1 MPPGPPPRS
10 ERSVRRLRPCEAGS
24 AFALLATLACPVAAD
39 APPGAAPPTG
49 IVPGAESVTCV
60 PGGVAAVPLER
71 VGDAPLP
78 ARVPVM
84 VGSLRSMAPVVWI
97 GARADEGA
105 RFWTRSPEQVDAAM
119 ASELGRDPRLDP
131 AGQLFAM
138 VELPA
143 TGEGDLEVA
152 GAAVRGRW
160 LPAPQRL
167 RSDAPLLA
175 VSATASEDRPDP
187 TTPVE
192 YWRWSLLAERS
203 GARIGDPRG
212 DAADRLWARH
222 VESLWAAG
230 LERVRAHSRGMHAEV
245 VDSLVGV
252 AEDLEARRS
261 VAAWVSRP
269 RELRTLLGIL
279 SDTARNDAEAAQAA
293 LTWSRTRWLVT
304 AWIEEDAGDRVLLAV
319 ANPSAGER
327 VLTAEWVA
335 SDGQSPRSSILA
347 KPRRVTRTWIDRPA
361 LPADAERLVSAR
373 ERPEVLELSDGTM
386 RSRLAAGAREYPV
399 RPPERSF
406 GTFLP
411 PLSLADAQAGS
422 IEPAPAAWATSAA
435 LRRRAG
441 RWELFVDALRPADAP
456 EPELD
461 EVIVRLGDP
470 TSPSQ
475 AFSVSASGALE
486 MRIGG
491 DDGVAAG
498 FMRWGDRWR
507 ARIELPE
514 AWLPDGAA
522 GARPMMIS
530 IERVPGAD
538 VPRQTAALA
547 MPPWRAQPPPV
558 IVDLSAWG
566 GEVR

>member
-1 MPPGPPPRS
+1 MAA
-10 ERSVRRLRPCEAGS
+10 V
-24 AFALLATLACPVAAD
+24 AFLV
-39 APPGAAPPTG
+39 PGAASRSEPP
-49 IVPGAESVTCV
+49 VPGVAPSVDVVTCV

-71 VGDAPLP
+71 RGDAAVP
-78 ARVPVM
+78 ARVAVV
-84 VGSLRSMAPVVWI
+84 VGALRSQAPVVWV
-97 GARADEGA
+97 GARPDDGA
-105 RFWTRSPEQVDAAM
+105 RFWTRSPEQVEAAM
-119 ASELGRDPRLDP
+119 ACELPADPRP
-131 AGQLFAM
+131 ESTGQLFAM

-143 TGEGDLEVA
+143 VGEGDLEVA
-152 GAAVRGRW
+152 GRPVRARW
-160 LPAPQRL
+160 LPSPQRL
-167 RSDAPLLA
+167 RSDAPLLSVA
-175 VSATASEDRPDP
+175 ATPSEDRPDP

-203 GARIGDPRG
+203 GARVGDPRG

-230 LERVRAHSRGMHAEV
+230 LERVRAQSRGMHAEV
-245 VDSLVGV
+245 VDALVGL
-252 AEDLEARRS
+252 AEDLEGRRS
-261 VAAWVSRP
+261 VAAWVARP

-279 SDTARNDAEAAQAA
+279 VDTERTGADAAQAA
-293 LTWSRTRWLVT
+293 LTWSRTRWIVT

-327 VLTAEWVA
+327 VLAAEWVA

-347 KPRRVTRTWIDRPA
+347 KPRRVTRAWIDRPA
-361 LPADAERLVSAR
+361 LPADPERLVSAR
-373 ERPEVLELSDGTM
+373 ERPELLELADGTM
-386 RSRLAAGAREYPV
+386 RTRLAAGAREYPV

-422 IEPAPAAWATSAA
+422 IEPVPGAWATSAA

-441 RWELFVDALRPADAP
+441 RWELFVDALRPAGAA

-470 TSPSQ
+470 SSPSH
-475 AFSVSASGALE
+475 AFAVSAAGALE
-486 MRIGG
+486 MRAGS
-491 DDGVAAG
+491 DDGVGAG
-498 FMRWGDRWR
+498 FMRWDDRWR

-514 AWLPDGAA
+514 AWLPVGAV

-530 IERVPGAD
+530 IERVPGAAA
-538 VPRQTAALA
+538 PRQTAALA
-547 MPPWRAQPPPV
+547 VPPWRSVPPPV